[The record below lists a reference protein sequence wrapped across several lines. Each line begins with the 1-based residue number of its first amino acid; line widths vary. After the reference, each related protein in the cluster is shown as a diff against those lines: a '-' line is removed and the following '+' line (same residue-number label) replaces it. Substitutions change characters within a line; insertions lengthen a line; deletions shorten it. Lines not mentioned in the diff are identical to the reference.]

1 MSESAEKVIA
11 YMLIRVNLGKEYD
24 VLEQITRLPNI
35 KEARVVYG
43 EYDIVVEIHTNN
55 LRELD
60 KIVTLIRKLPGVIT
74 STTLISS

>member
-1 MSESAEKVIA
+1 MNEHVEKIIA

-43 EYDIVVEIHTNN
+43 EYDIIVEIHVSN

-60 KIVTLIRKLPGVIT
+60 KIVTSIRRLPGVIT